1 MNASNPVSLWF
12 TLISVMLN
20 GCIVCDVRIDNFSV
34 RGAISREIF
43 RLQLTEVGAEVGSI
57 VGEREG
63 AKVGDVVGESEG
75 D

>member
-1 MNASNPVSLWF
+1 
-12 TLISVMLN
+12 MLN
-20 GCIVCDVRIDNFSV
+20 G
-34 RGAISREIF
+34 
-43 RLQLTEVGAEVGSI
+43 EVGAEVGSI